1 MMQASSL
8 RLHCTRGV
16 HKLAKAAYLKPEAPL
31 KTLAMTHEEAALL
44 RGCVPQL
51 EDWLMV
57 WQSLNGSFKLAAQ
70 HLSTVRWLGN
80 SRGEDKVSELAA
92 TSMVQVM
99 AEAVRARHRRCCA
112 KQLPSPCRQTIRA
125 VGALSASKLPTLM
138 SRGRRCWG
146 ERVLVSS
153 VSSVLPWQWF

>member
-1 MMQASSL
+1 
-8 RLHCTRGV
+8 
-16 HKLAKAAYLKPEAPL
+16 
-31 KTLAMTHEEAALL
+31 MTHEEAALL

-99 AEAVRARHRRCCA
+99 AERARHRQVLRKA
-112 KQLPSPCRQTIRA
+112 ASITLQTDDKGRWRTVRFKA
-125 VGALSASKLPTLM
+125 SYFDEQGEALLGRKGSGLVSKLSASLAVVLIV
-138 SRGRRCWG
+138 SRVRSRC
-146 ERVLVSS
+146 S
-153 VSSVLPWQWF
+153 